1 MVIILVLLI
10 TETRITSFGLR
21 LLRVRVYLFERV
33 GCYTV
38 GFKLPKGAD
47 IKCFVIISRLSLQQQ
62 QKNSH
67 SNNLTQI

>member
-21 LLRVRVYLFERV
+21 LLRVRVYLFERA

-38 GFKLPKGAD
+38 GFKLPEGAD
-47 IKCFVIISRLSLQQQ
+47 IKCFVISLDF
-62 QKNSH
+62 H
-67 SNNLTQI
+67 FNNNKRIATAII

>member
-21 LLRVRVYLFERV
+21 LLRVCVYLFWRA

-38 GFKLPKGAD
+38 GFKLPEGPD
-47 IKCFVIISRLSLQQQ
+47 NKCFVVFLDFHFKSNKRIARTNQ
-62 QKNSH
+62 NS
-67 SNNLTQI
+67 